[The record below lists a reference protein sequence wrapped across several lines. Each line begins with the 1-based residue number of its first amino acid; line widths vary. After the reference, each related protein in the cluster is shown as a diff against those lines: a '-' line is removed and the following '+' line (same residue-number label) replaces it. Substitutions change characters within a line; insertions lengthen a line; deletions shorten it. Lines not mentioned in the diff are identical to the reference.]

1 MSKLVPTGSKY
12 SDEDRRRAVIEYHIH
27 GSQTKV
33 SKLTGI
39 PQSTIATWIKTDW
52 WAEQLLKLSNQL
64 EDQILANNEKI
75 VTESQEQLLDRIENG
90 DFRLVKTKKALKN
103 DDGSLEVSEDYE
115 LKRIPMTGKDLTISG
130 GTHQDKRRIQ
140 LNLPTNISSSVASDE
155 NLKKV
160 MDKCFA
166 LGSQVKQVNSVPGK
180 CTEIVDEVADQSL
193 GFDTKKSNNKSEISE

>member
-75 VTESQEQLLDRIENG
+75 VTESQEQLLDRLKNG

-103 DDGSLEVSEDYE
+103 GDGSLEVSED
-115 LKRIPMTGKDLTISG
+115 
-130 GTHQDKRRIQ
+130 
-140 LNLPTNISSSVASDE
+140 
-155 NLKKV
+155 
-160 MDKCFA
+160 
-166 LGSQVKQVNSVPGK
+166 
-180 CTEIVDEVADQSL
+180 
-193 GFDTKKSNNKSEISE
+193 

>member
-12 SDEDRRRAVIEYHIH
+12 SDEDRRRTVIEYHIH

-90 DFRLVKTKKALKN
+90 DFRLVKTKKALKH

-140 LNLPTNISSSVASDE
+140 LNLPTNISSSQASDE

-166 LGSQVKQVNSVPGK
+166 LGAGQAIPGT
-180 CTEIVDEVADQSL
+180 CTEIVDEVADQVL
-193 GFDTKKSNNKSEISE
+193 GFDTKKGKSKKIK